1 MLLLAL
7 PDRLHVGTQ
16 NCYRHKPP
24 NMLNEEQAAQ
34 ITKDEQSL
42 FMKQHTVAPLGT
54 VGDILYLLQ
63 DIPPN
68 TPLHAQIQS
77 PDGSAWNM
85 YPFLC
90 ARVPNGLGACIVLT
104 PILNGGQS
112 NDSATEEAQ

>member
-1 MLLLAL
+1 ML
-7 PDRLHVGTQ
+7 T
-16 NCYRHKPP
+16 
-24 NMLNEEQAAQ
+24 EEQTTK
-34 ITKDEQSL
+34 ITQEEQSL
-42 FMKQHTVAPLGT
+42 FVKQHTVAPLGT

-77 PDGSAWNM
+77 PDGSAWSM

-104 PILNGGQS
+104 PIINGGQPDNS
-112 NDSATEEAQ
+112 PAEEAQ